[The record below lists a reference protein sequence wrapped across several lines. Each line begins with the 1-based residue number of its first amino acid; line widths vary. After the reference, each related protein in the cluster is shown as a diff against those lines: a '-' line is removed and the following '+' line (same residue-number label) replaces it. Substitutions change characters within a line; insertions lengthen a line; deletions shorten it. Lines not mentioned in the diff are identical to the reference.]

1 MDTKDTSTG
10 ARKTDYA
17 LSVLKDTD
25 NYKNLHK
32 GTAVLVFVASAT
44 LGVFAFFLTLDL
56 TKWLELDVIEPWMQ
70 ISIPYALS
78 FVVWIFAFFSILS
91 ALYLMGVRDLG
102 SVARDRLSSLNL
114 SLDELDQLRRD
125 VEVKEFKHKNIFEG
139 VITDL
144 AKCGM
149 RT

>member
-10 ARKTDYA
+10 ARKTDYS